1 MTDVA
6 MESTGVYW
14 KPIWYILEERFA
26 CLLINASH
34 IAQVPG
40 RKTDVQDCAWI
51 AQLLEH
57 GLVRGSFV
65 PPAPLRELRDF
76 TRYRKALIQDRAR
89 EANRLHKV
97 LEDAGM
103 KLASV
108 ATDILGVSGRA
119 MLEALV
125 GGTTDPEVLADLAR
139 GRLRKKRT
147 ALRQALAGRFRTH
160 HGLLVSQIRA
170 HLDFLDAAIDSLS
183 AQIDTLLASFTAEMA
198 RLDTIPGVDKRTAEV
213 LIAEIG
219 VDMSVFPRPAISR
232 AGPGCVPATT
242 RVLASADRG
251 RLGRA
256 TAGCEGP

>member
-1 MTDVA
+1 M
-6 MESTGVYW
+6 
-14 KPIWYILEERFA
+14 LEE
-26 CLLINASH
+26 
-34 IAQVPG
+34 
-40 RKTDVQDCAWI
+40 
-51 AQLLEH
+51 
-57 GLVRGSFV
+57 
-65 PPAPLRELRDF
+65 
-76 TRYRKALIQDRAR
+76 
-89 EANRLHKV
+89 
-97 LEDAGM
+97 
-103 KLASV
+103 
-108 ATDILGVSGRA
+108 
-119 MLEALV
+119 LV